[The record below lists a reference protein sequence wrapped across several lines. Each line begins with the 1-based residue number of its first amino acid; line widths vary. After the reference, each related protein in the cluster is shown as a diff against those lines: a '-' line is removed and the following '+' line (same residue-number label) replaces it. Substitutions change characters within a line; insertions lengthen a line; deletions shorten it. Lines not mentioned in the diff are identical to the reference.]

1 MALMTWGPKL
11 QLGFAEIDTQH
22 KRLVDLV
29 NVLHDAMRVGHG
41 REIVGPVLN
50 ELVEYTVYHFDFEE
64 KLMDRYRV
72 ATAPTHKAEHRKLVR
87 DVSAFK
93 AKFDSGAA
101 SVTIELMDF
110 LRNWLTNHILQT
122 DKALVGELTAKGVKS
137 AA

>member
-11 QLGFAEIDTQH
+11 QLGFADIDKQH

-50 ELVEYTVYHFDFEE
+50 ELVEYTVYHFAFEE

-72 ATAPTHKAEHRKLVR
+72 DTAATHKVEHKKLVA

-93 AKFDSGAA
+93 AKFDSGTAN
-101 SVTIELMDF
+101 VTIELMEF
-110 LRNWLTNHILQT
+110 LRNWLTNHILKT
-122 DKALVGELTAKGVKS
+122 DKALVGELIAKGVKS